1 MPKGERG
8 GNKKGQ
14 SYKLSLREQ
23 KFVAIYLECGDP
35 TKACID
41 AKFKTNAP
49 AAYAKKLLAKP
60 KIQQEVARQW
70 ELFQNECIAGAQEI
84 MGFYTMV
91 LRGQVKDQFGL
102 DATLADR
109 LKAADALAKRQIDA
123 QAVAQKGLDNEIK
136 ISLCWDR
143 SNTPEEP
150 KLVNDEDVV
159 NNFNNIFRIILAILI
174 FFMVL
179 GIFNYGKKDKVDY
192 DKMYNNN
199 NDEFKGFRRYSYVV
213 AVIGFSIV
221 YAILMYLYFVK

>member
-159 NNFNNIFRIILAILI
+159 FL
-174 FFMVL
+174 
-179 GIFNYGKKDKVDY
+179 D
-192 DKMYNNN
+192 
-199 NDEFKGFRRYSYVV
+199 DEDIEEDEDDEDDTDGNE
-213 AVIGFSIV
+213 
-221 YAILMYLYFVK
+221 